1 MAFRPASVICSLATS
16 LPARARDDALRRGR
30 GEPGVNQ
37 KFSQCFVNPITLPC
51 VSRPTLDLL
60 VTFQIAIAAE
70 TGASHSEDRPNGG
83 VHSDMPL
90 FAIVQVAW

>member
-1 MAFRPASVICSLATS
+1 MIA
-16 LPARARDDALRRGR
+16 G
-30 GEPGVNQ
+30 
-37 KFSQCFVNPITLPC
+37 
-51 VSRPTLDLL
+51 SRPIVPLRGQIRSFGMSGSMSGLPESGQGCANTCAH
-60 VTFQIAIAAE
+60 FQIAIAAE